1 MKLTISEAAAYCGYK
16 SRSVI
21 YRLQQSG
28 MLRDYE
34 AGRVGR
40 NRLLES
46 HPPGR
51 CSLRDHIA
59 ASVQL
64 RHDSPLGQRHGPL
77 ASPIAALSDAEL
89 GAYCDEHL
97 GDAALA
103 AAIAPINEWIEG
115 QQQEVNWSRLAERLN
130 AYLGPT
136 WPGPPWDGDQSATVA
151 MALSLAQE
159 AG

>member
-1 MKLTISEAAAYCGYK
+1 MKLTISEAAAACGYK

-46 HPPGR
+46 DPPGR

-59 ASVQL
+59 ACVQL

-77 ASPIAALSDAEL
+77 ASPIAELSDAEL
-89 GAYCDEHL
+89 
-97 GDAALA
+97 A
-103 AAIAPINEWIEG
+103 AAMAPIDRW
-115 QQQEVNWSRLAERLN
+115 ERVALLLTE
-130 AYLGPT
+130 YLGPT
-136 WPGPPWDGDQSATVA
+136 WPGPPWDGEQTATVA

>member
-46 HPPGR
+46 DPPGR
-51 CSLRDHIA
+51 CTLRDHIA
-59 ASVQL
+59 ACMQL

-77 ASPIAALSDAEL
+77 ASPIAALTDADL

-97 GDAALA
+97 GEAALEA
-103 AAIAPINEWIEG
+103 AMAPIDDWIQG
-115 QQQEVNWSRLAERLN
+115 QQQEASWERVAERLN
-130 AYLGPT
+130 AYLGPS
-136 WPGPPWDGDQSATVA
+136 WPGPPWDGEQTATVA

>member
-46 HPPGR
+46 DPPGR
-51 CSLRDHIA
+51 CTLRDHIA
-59 ASVQL
+59 ACVQL

-77 ASPIAALSDAEL
+77 ASPIAELTDDQL
-89 GAYCDEHL
+89 GAYCNEHL
-97 GDAALA
+97 GEAALA

-115 QQQEVNWSRLAERLN
+115 QRQEPEWERIAERLN
-130 AYLGPT
+130 AYLGPS
-136 WPGPPWDGDQSATVA
+136 WPGPPWDGDQTATVA
-151 MALSLAQE
+151 MALAMAQE

>member
-34 AGRVGR
+34 AGRRGR
-40 NRLLES
+40 TRLLES
-46 HPPGR
+46 DPPGR
-51 CSLRDHIA
+51 CTLRDHIA
-59 ASVQL
+59 ACVQL

-77 ASPIAALSDAEL
+77 ASPIAEL
-89 GAYCDEHL
+89 TDDQLAAYCNEHL
-97 GDAALA
+97 GEAALA
-103 AAIAPINEWIEG
+103 AAIAPIDRWIES
-115 QQQEVNWSRLAERLN
+115 QRQDPEWDRIAARLN
-130 AYLGPT
+130 AYLGA
-136 WPGPPWDGDQSATVA
+136 WPGPPWDGEQAATVA
-151 MALSLAQE
+151 MALALAQE